1 MWEGQDVVGVKVG
14 LMWRYQQEAGPIII
28 QLGCLGNPGPA
39 QWIIQVSRAIIIQ
52 LQQPVATKPAG
63 PNVGWREDRKRSPKT
78 SHLKV
83 MH

>member
-1 MWEGQDVVGVKVG
+1 MREGQDVVGVKVG

-28 QLGCLGNPGPA
+28 QLGYPGPA

-63 PNVGWREDRKRSPKT
+63 PMSDGQAEENITYLILWIVLPLNQS
-78 SHLKV
+78 
-83 MH
+83 